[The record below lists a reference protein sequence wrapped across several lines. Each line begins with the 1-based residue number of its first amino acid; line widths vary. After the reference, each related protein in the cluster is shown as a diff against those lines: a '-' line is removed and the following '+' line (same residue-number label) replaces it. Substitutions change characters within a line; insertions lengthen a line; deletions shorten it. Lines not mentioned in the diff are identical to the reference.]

1 GRRRRRGTR
10 GRCRHRRRDR
20 RPSRRDRAAP
30 ARDRRGRPGRRPAT
44 AGLPG
49 HRRSPRW
56 PLGSDVT
63 RSDRRAGRHHRPGN
77 GAHTMTLP
85 HLLAQSSPTQDWI
98 TGWTMFLRQTL
109 PMVFLVVVI
118 LVGTIL
124 IVRARGGLQ
133 KAIIFGIGAA
143 LVYLILTNV
152 DAMSRL
158 FEQELPIPEGDR

>member
-1 GRRRRRGTR
+1 
-10 GRCRHRRRDR
+10 
-20 RPSRRDRAAP
+20 
-30 ARDRRGRPGRRPAT
+30 
-44 AGLPG
+44 
-49 HRRSPRW
+49 
-56 PLGSDVT
+56 
-63 RSDRRAGRHHRPGN
+63 
-77 GAHTMTLP
+77 MTLP